1 MAIDTASE
9 IVEKNGVLVGPL
21 RRPRNSGRAGE
32 GSIHH
37 DETAQKVGF
46 RGGTIAGSVHMGQFP
61 PLMLR
66 AFGQRWFES
75 GTLSCYFKNATIS
88 DEAVQCFVRAPQAG
102 ATDAQVRVW
111 MERDDGM
118 QVLEGSASV
127 GSPREPSLLRR
138 KLAEPR
144 EEGERR
150 ILSRLTVGAPVE
162 TVRVTLTPEE
172 SRPRLAVIT
181 EPSPWY
187 DGASPWGAAIV
198 NPGLLVHMMVKVQP
212 NMGLPGGAVGLYGAI
227 EIRHIAGPVFAG
239 REYEVGA
246 EILQLGTTPKTE
258 YLWFETTMRDPAG
271 RTPVASMLMMLRFMK
286 ASSKLWA

>member
-1 MAIDTASE
+1 MTTDTTTNE
-9 IVEKNGVLVGPL
+9 IIEQGGKLIGPY
-21 RRPRNSGRAGE
+21 RRPRNLAQNER
-32 GSIHH
+32 GSIH
-37 DETAQKVGF
+37 DDATATKLGF
-46 RGGTIAGSVHMGQFP
+46 RGGTVAGSIHMEQFP
-61 PLMLR
+61 PILVR
-66 AFGQRWFES
+66 AFGQRWWETGS
-75 GTLSCYFKNATIS
+75 LSCYFRNATI
-88 DEAVQCFVRAPQAG
+88 DNEAVRPMVEVPASSEN
-102 ATDAQVRVW
+102 AQINIW